1 MESTWPKECT
11 NKSWPSIQVTGLFIA
26 TTRGWLK
33 KTRTR
38 SNSIPAIRRFRFRS
52 TSTPKAAIACC
63 NKAIRSWR
71 SFSWPMRKKRCRS
84 VGNSTSDS
92 PNQNLRNLWTKRDV
106 MNLTTNYLG
115 MVLKNPLVVSSS
127 PLSHTVDSIRRLED
141 AGAAAVVMHSLFEEQ
156 IGFDSYYIDYHL
168 TQGIDSYAESISY
181 FPDMQSYNVGPDQ
194 YLNLLR
200 RAKEA
205 VDVPII
211 GSLNGASVGGWTDYA
226 TMIEE
231 AGADALELNV
241 YYLPTSTEI
250 TGFEVEALYLDILAA
265 VRQAVTIPV
274 AVKLSPFFSSTAN
287 MANRLVAQ
295 GADGLVLFNRFY
307 QPDFDLENL
316 EVTPRL
322 VLSNSNE
329 LRLPLR
335 WVAILFGRL
344 KADLAITSGI
354 HTSQD
359 VIKGLMA
366 GAKVTMMAS
375 ELLQN
380 GLRRIPQVLTEI
392 VSWLE
397 ERS

>member
-1 MESTWPKECT
+1 
-11 NKSWPSIQVTGLFIA
+11 
-26 TTRGWLK
+26 
-33 KTRTR
+33 
-38 SNSIPAIRRFRFRS
+38 
-52 TSTPKAAIACC
+52 
-63 NKAIRSWR
+63 
-71 SFSWPMRKKRCRS
+71 
-84 VGNSTSDS
+84 
-92 PNQNLRNLWTKRDV
+92 

-115 MVLKNPLVVSSS
+115 MLLKNPIVASSS
-127 PLSHTVDSIRRLED
+127 PLSHNIDSIRRLED
-141 AGAAAVVMHSLFEEQ
+141 AGAAAVVMYSLFEEQ

-181 FPDMQSYNVGPDQ
+181 FPDMQSYNIGPDE
-194 YLNLLR
+194 YMNLIR

-205 VDVPII
+205 VDIPIV

-226 TMIEE
+226 ALIEE

-241 YYLPTSTEI
+241 YYLPTNIEI
-250 TGFEVEALYLDILAA
+250 SGLEVERLYLDILSA

-274 AVKLSPFFSSTAN
+274 AIKLSPFFSSTAN
-287 MANRLVAQ
+287 MASRLADY

-335 WVAILFGRL
+335 WVAILYGRL
-344 KADLAITSGI
+344 SVDLAITSGV

-359 VIKGLMA
+359 VVKGLMA

-380 GLRRIPQVLTEI
+380 GIRRIGQVLNEFVT
-392 VSWLE
+392 WLNE
-397 ERS
+397 HEYESVTQMIGAMSQKHCAEPAAFERANYMKMLQSYRPLN